1 MIDEETIKK
10 AAIKNAATHDGSAR
24 VGSVISEMLGKD
36 KNLVN
41 QMGELKII
49 TEKVVKEVNALKK
62 EEILKLATDMNL
74 LSTKEKQPEKKELKP
89 LPNTAKGVVLRLPPE
104 PSGYMHWGHALSFT
118 INYLYKEMY
127 NGTLWLRFEDTNP
140 NLVKEEFVKNF
151 EESIKWLGIKY
162 DKKKFISE
170 DIEKIYEFA
179 KKLIKEG
186 KAYGCTCSPDEIKRD
201 RTLGNECKHRNNS
214 IDENL
219 RLWEEAENGKIG
231 TGEITFRFKGDMK
244 DKDAS
249 LRDPNIMRVIKND
262 YKPYNLWPLYDFAS
276 VIEDE
281 LCGITHI
288 LRSNE
293 FKTNLQSKLRKA
305 LDFKEPNIIQF
316 SRFNFQGTLT
326 SKRKVRE
333 LIKQGYI
340 KDWQDIRLATISSM
354 KRRGIEPE
362 AIRDFVKEV
371 GYSSSEHEYSLD
383 MLFTFNRRIIDKS
396 AKRLFFVPNP
406 IKLQVENAPAEKIKL
421 PFHPSNDLGFRE
433 IQTNGKFFIDKT
445 DIASLEI
452 GDKFRLK
459 ELYSLEIVD
468 KEDELITCK
477 IYSKEHQQGEKIIQ
491 WVTEQNLPIKVI
503 KVGNL
508 LNTDGTF
515 NENSLTQIEGLAEK
529 TADEIGEEQTIQ
541 FERFGFC
548 RLDNKNKKEFI
559 FVSK

>member
-1 MIDEETIKK
+1 
-10 AAIKNAATHDGSAR
+10 
-24 VGSVISEMLGKD
+24 
-36 KNLVN
+36 
-41 QMGELKII
+41 MGELKII

>member
-10 AAIKNAATHDGSAR
+10 AAIKNAATHEGSAR
-24 VGSVISEMLGKD
+24 VGSVISEMLWKD

>member
-10 AAIKNAATHDGSAR
+10 AAIKNAATHEGSAR

-281 LCGITHI
+281 LCEITHI

>member
-1 MIDEETIKK
+1 MINEGEIKK
-10 AAIKNAATHDGSAR
+10 AAIKNAASHDGKAR
-24 VGSVISEMLGKD
+24 IGSVISEMLGKD
-36 KNLVN
+36 KNLVKE
-41 QMGELKII
+41 MDELKVLAD
-49 TEKVVKEVNALKK
+49 KAVNEVNALNN
-62 EEILKLATDMNL
+62 EEILKLALDMGLINHKENL
-74 LSTKEKQPEKKELKP
+74 VEKKGLKP
-89 LPNTAKGVVLRLPPE
+89 LPNTENGVVLRLPPE

-127 NGTLWLRFEDTNP
+127 NGQLWLRFEDTNP

-170 DIEKIYEFA
+170 DMEKIYEFA
-179 KKLIKEG
+179 EKLIKEG
-186 KAYGCTCSPDEIKRD
+186 KAYGCTCLPDEIKKD
-201 RTLGNECKHRNNS
+201 RSLGNECKHRNNS
-214 IDENL
+214 VEENL
-219 RLWEEAENGKIG
+219 KLWEEAKKGGIG
-231 TGEITFRFKGDMK
+231 AGELIFRFKGNMK

-293 FKTNLQSKLRKA
+293 FKTNLQSRLRKE
-305 LDFKEPNIIQF
+305 LGLKEPNIIQF

-340 KDWQDIRLATISSM
+340 KDWHDIRLATISSM

-383 MLFTFNRRIIDKS
+383 MLFTFNRRIIDKY

-406 IKLQVENAPAEKIKL
+406 IKLLVEDATEEKARL
-421 PFHPSNDLGFRE
+421 SFHPSNNLGYRE
-433 IQTNGKFFIDKT
+433 IQTNAKFFVDKS
-445 DIASLEI
+445 DIASLDI

-459 ELYSLEIVD
+459 ELYSIEVVD
-468 KEDELITCK
+468 KEEELITCK
-477 IYSKEHQQGEKIIQ
+477 IHSREHETGEKIIQ
-491 WVTEQNLPIKVI
+491 WVTEQNVPVKVI
-503 KVGNL
+503 KVGDL
-508 LNTDGTF
+508 LNADETF
-515 NENSLTQIEGLAEK
+515 NGNSLTEIEGFAEK
-529 TADEIGEEQTIQ
+529 TVDEIEEGQIVQ

-548 RLDNKNKKEFI
+548 RLDSKTKKEFI